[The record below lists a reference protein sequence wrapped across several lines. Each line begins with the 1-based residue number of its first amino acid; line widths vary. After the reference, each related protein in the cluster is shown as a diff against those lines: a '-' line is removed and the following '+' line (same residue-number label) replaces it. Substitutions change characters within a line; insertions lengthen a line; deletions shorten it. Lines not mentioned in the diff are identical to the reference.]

1 MAPRPRPGRAAQGA
15 EGGGRAAR
23 PHAGDPEHPGSIAAH
38 TIVEGEFL
46 EVRIPCAFSE
56 LWVGALAYHTIISA
70 WRREAY
76 EQGLNLVIRSRQRK
90 NAQATWDIN
99 VWLCIGPP
107 KTVAAFYSLFYN
119 SLLETSPIARQT
131 LPHPSTVRIRELGE
145 GGRMP
150 SGTDQ
155 GDADAAVTAI
165 QERVRDLDE
174 TLRWGAPAPA
184 AEDTPRRRPCPAA
197 ASGSGS
203 GASASPQQ
211 TALGQATPRASASS
225 PRVATRSN
233 PDDDWM
239 EEHFAELQ
247 ALFDETAQ
255 APWLLMQWPS
265 SASLRA
271 RVWRVEVRSSRKV
284 QGFGSHARG
293 RTFSGSA
300 HRLPRFHVPAFAWEG
315 GGKRCT
321 RGPLLLRLQ
330 PGKPGRHPGEA
341 R

>member
-1 MAPRPRPGRAAQGA
+1 MAPRPRPGHAAQGA
-15 EGGGRAAR
+15 EGGARAAR
-23 PHAGDPEHPGSIAAH
+23 PHAGDPEHPGSIPAH

-145 GGRMP
+145 GGRIP
-150 SGTDQ
+150 GGNEQ
-155 GDADAAVTAI
+155 RDADAAETAL
-165 QERVRDLDE
+165 QERVRDEDE
-174 TLRWGAPAPA
+174 TRRWGAEAPA

-203 GASASPQQ
+203 GPSASPPPP
-211 TALGQATPRASASS
+211 APGPATPRSSTAS
-225 PRVATRSN
+225 PRVVTRPS
-233 PDDDWM
+233 PDDAWM
-239 EEHFAELQ
+239 EEHFAELR
-247 ALFDETAQ
+247 ALFDQTAQ
-255 APWLLMQWPS
+255 APWLRLQWPS
-265 SASLRA
+265 SVSQQA
-271 RVWRVEVRSSRKV
+271 RVVMPSSREV
-284 QGFGSHARG
+284 QGSGSHARG
-293 RTFSGSA
+293 STCSGSA
-300 HRLPRFHVPAFAWEG
+300 HRLPSFQAPALACERREG
-315 GGKRCT
+315 GAKTCA
-321 RGPLLLRLQ
+321 RGPLLL
-330 PGKPGRHPGEA
+330 
-341 R
+341 